1 MAQINADIEAEAL
14 AAEQEEAMGIFKNFL
29 AQIGI
34 EDSEELLA
42 QLGQV
47 TSDDTIGTMAMSPE
61 IYMGLAQIASDYHQR
76 AEAV

>member
-34 EDSEELLA
+34 EESEELLA
-42 QLGQV
+42 QLG
-47 TSDDTIGTMAMSPE
+47 
-61 IYMGLAQIASDYHQR
+61 
-76 AEAV
+76 